1 MADLPS
7 VNIAEIENFKRISK
21 SSADTSV
28 FMLNLNRYS
37 EEAGYPEGTLYK
49 NYMSIL
55 EKLLLEV
62 GGKVLWR
69 TNVQSQVVGN
79 QKIDEA
85 LGIWYPSHKS
95 FMQLMNAPSSKENMR
110 LRALAVAYADLHKC
124 EDYTK

>member
-37 EEAGYPEGTLYK
+37 DEAGYPEGTLYK

-79 QKIDEA
+79 QKIDGA

-110 LRALAVAYADLHKC
+110 LRGLAVAYADLHKC
-124 EDYTK
+124 EDYNK

>member
-21 SSADTSV
+21 SSTDTSV

-110 LRALAVAYADLHKC
+110 LRGLAVAYADLHKC